1 MGGLGGS
8 MKAFNVGGMAEK
20 ILNAAVAK
28 NAPTAN
34 TDASMIQQSGTPVQ
48 RYTSGDSG
56 PVAVD
61 SQYISP
67 DMSTP
72 TQAGGMANS
81 MGGQRSKGLGS
92 LIPNVIGAMD
102 TGSGVDQTG
111 GWMPQGL
118 GQYFNNQSMP
128 GSMV

>member
-8 MKAFNVGGMAEK
+8 MKAFNGISEK
-20 ILNAAVAK
+20 VVAAINAHKAQSAG
-28 NAPTAN
+28 
-34 TDASMIQQSGTPVQ
+34 TDNSMIQQSGTPVQ
-48 RYTSGDSG
+48 RYTSGDTG

-61 SQYISP
+61 SQYVSP
-67 DMSTP
+67 EMSTLI
-72 TQAGGMANS
+72 QADGMANS

-102 TGSGVDQTG
+102 IGSGVDQTG